1 MFDYLY
7 YRFYRLWLKSSIAEG
22 AVIMAI
28 LSFSVMLTTNI
39 LTVWGILVQ
48 YSLISYPS
56 DCEYWILFSIIIGVV
71 FVYLFFKGKY
81 KKIVDK
87 YKQEQRDLFGNIILL
102 LYVSISVLCFLGE
115 AFYRQGKL

>member
-102 LYVSISVLCFLGE
+102 LYVSIYSVECNLP
-115 AFYRQGKL
+115 AM

>member
-56 DCEYWILFSIIIGVV
+56 DCEYWIVFSIIIGVV

-115 AFYRQGKL
+115 ALYRQGKL

>member
-7 YRFYRLWLKSSIAEG
+7 YRFYRLWLKSSISEG

-115 AFYRQGKL
+115 AHYRQGKL